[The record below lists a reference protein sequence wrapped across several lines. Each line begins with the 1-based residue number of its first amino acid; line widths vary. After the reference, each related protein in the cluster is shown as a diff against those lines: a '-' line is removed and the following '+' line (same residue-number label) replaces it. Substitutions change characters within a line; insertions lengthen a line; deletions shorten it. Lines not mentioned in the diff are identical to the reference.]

1 MVVKLDNAVI
11 SNDDIVF
18 QDIDSDIATFFS
30 IDIGLTNIKLENI
43 NLDDDKFHDY
53 DPETTNHIRLMAC
66 YNRYEQHKT
75 YRRKER

>member
-30 IDIGLTNIKLENI
+30 IDIGLNSIKLENI
-43 NLDDDKFHDY
+43 
-53 DPETTNHIRLMAC
+53 
-66 YNRYEQHKT
+66 KT
-75 YRRKER
+75 QK